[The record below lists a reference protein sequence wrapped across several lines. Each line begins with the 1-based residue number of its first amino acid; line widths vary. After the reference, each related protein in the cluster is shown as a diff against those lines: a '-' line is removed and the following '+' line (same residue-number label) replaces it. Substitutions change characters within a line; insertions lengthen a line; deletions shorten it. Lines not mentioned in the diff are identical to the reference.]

1 MKKFISLLLAVCLL
15 AVCFASC
22 GDNEESNTL
31 IIGGIGPLT
40 GDLASY
46 GNSVKQGAQLAVDEI
61 NANGGVNGV
70 QFELKFEDDQGDETS
85 AVNAYSTLIDDGMKV
100 SLGTVTSAPCVAVT
114 EEVKKDGILMI
125 TPSGSQKECTQY
137 DNCFR
142 VCFTDP
148 DQGTYAADF
157 IAENNIAKKIAIIYD
172 KSNDYSVGIKET
184 FVAEASVKGLEVVTE
199 QAFTDQS
206 KTDFSTQLQK
216 VKESGA
222 EMLFL
227 PLYYT
232 EASLVLTQ
240 ADSLGV
246 DPIIFGVDGLDGII
260 GQMGDKV
267 ALTEDVMLLT
277 PFAADATDDKTVAFV
292 TAYKEAY
299 NNETPDQFAADG
311 YDAVYAIAAAYEKS
325 GLEGI
330 DADDFNEK
338 MIAAMT
344 QITVEGVTGTMTWS
358 ADGEPSKSA
367 TAVVIKNGVYTAFN
381 K

>member
-1 MKKFISLLLAVCLL
+1 MKKFISLLLVACLL
-15 AVCFASC
+15 TVCFAGC
-22 GDNEESNTL
+22 GSTEDSNTL

-61 NANGGVNGV
+61 NANGGVNGI
-70 QFELKFEDDQGDETS
+70 QLELQFEDDQGDETS
-85 AVNAYSTLIDDGMKV
+85 AVNAYSTLIDNGMKV

-137 DNCFR
+137 DTCFR
-142 VCFTDP
+142 ICFTDP
-148 DQGTYAADF
+148 DQGTYSADF
-157 IAENNIAKKIAIIYD
+157 IADNNIAKKIAIIYD

-184 FVAEASVKGLEVVTE
+184 FVAEAAARGLEVVTE

-232 EASLVLTQ
+232 EVSLILTQ
-240 ADSLGV
+240 ADSMGV
-246 DPIIFGVDGLDGII
+246 DPIIFGVDGMDGII
-260 GQMGDKV
+260 EQMGDKV
-267 ALTEDVMLLT
+267 ALTEDIILLT
-277 PFAADATDDKTVAFV
+277 PFAADATDDKTVSFV

-299 NNETPDQFAADG
+299 NETPDQFAADG
-311 YDAVYAIAAAYEKS
+311 YDAVYTIAAAYEKS
-325 GLEGI
+325 GLESI

-338 MIAAMT
+338 MVAAMT

-358 ADGEPSKSA
+358 ADGEPAKNA
-367 TAVVIKNGVYTAFN
+367 TAVVIKNGVYTAYN

>member
-1 MKKFISLLLAVCLL
+1 MKKFISLFLAVCLL

-22 GDNEESNTL
+22 GNNEESNTL

-61 NANGGVNGV
+61 NANGGVNGI
-70 QFELKFEDDQGDETS
+70 QLELKFEDDQGDETS

-184 FVAEASVKGLEVVTE
+184 FVAEASVKGLEIVTE

-232 EASLVLTQ
+232 EASLILTQ

-311 YDAVYAIAAAYEKS
+311 YDAIYTIAAAYEKS
-325 GLEGI
+325 GLESI
-330 DADDFNEK
+330 NDKDFNEK

-381 K
+381 N